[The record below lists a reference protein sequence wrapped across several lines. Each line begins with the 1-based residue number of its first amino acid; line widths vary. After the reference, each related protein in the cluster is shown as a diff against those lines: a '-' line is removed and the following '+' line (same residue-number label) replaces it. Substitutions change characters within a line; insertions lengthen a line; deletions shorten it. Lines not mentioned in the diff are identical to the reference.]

1 MNTGLRAVVT
11 GLGQYSSL
19 GANVHEFWD
28 SLLACRSGLRELPLP
43 ERVGRGL
50 GAPMGDADA
59 APEARLELAL
69 RRCILE
75 ALFDAEISLTDPAL
89 EAMPVVLGTNF
100 GDTCSIPDHEDFL
113 HSARAV
119 LADLGLCGEIWGV
132 SVACASGAAVL
143 GLASDLVRYEGAP
156 RVLACAYDVITAHNY
171 RGLAGLRA
179 LSPDTVR
186 PFDRRRSGT
195 LLGEGAAALVVEE
208 AALARADGVIAHG
221 EILGYGLSNDAHHF
235 TAPEPTGIG
244 MRSAMSQA
252 LQESHLSARDIGHLN
267 AHGTGTPHND
277 VIETRS
283 VRAVFGEAAGRLP
296 ITSIKAALGHTMGAA
311 GALELIA
318 TLLSVQRG
326 VVPPTLN
333 HQVSD
338 PECDLDY
345 VLHVARKVEMSS
357 AMSNSYGLWGCNSSV
372 IVGRAEVA

>member
-1 MNTGLRAVVT
+1 MNAERRAVVT

-19 GANVHEFWD
+19 GTSVHEFWAALIA
-28 SLLACRSGLRELPLP
+28 SRSGLRELRLP
-43 ERVGRGL
+43 DRVGGGL

-59 APEARLELAL
+59 SPKARQELAL
-69 RRCILE
+69 RSAILE
-75 ALFDAEISLTDPAL
+75 ALADADLLSSGAAGDV
-89 EAMPVVLGTNF
+89 PVVVGTNF
-100 GDTCSIPDHEDFL
+100 GDTCSVPDHEDFL
-113 HSARAV
+113 HSARTV
-119 LADLGLCGEIWGV
+119 LTELGLCGEIWGV

-143 GLASDLVRYEGAP
+143 GLASDLVRYEGAR
-156 RVLACAYDVITAHNY
+156 RVLVCAYDVITPYNY

-179 LSPDTVR
+179 ISPDTVR

-208 AALARADGVIAHG
+208 AAQARADGATSYG

-235 TAPEPTGIG
+235 TAPEPSGVG
-244 MRSAMSQA
+244 MRAAMGQA
-252 LQESHLSARDIGHLN
+252 LRESRLGAGDIGHLN

-283 VRAVFGEAAGRLP
+283 VRAVFGEAAQGIP

-311 GALELIA
+311 GALELMA

-326 VVPPTLN
+326 IVPPTLN
-333 HQVSD
+333 HQVRD
-338 PECDLDY
+338 PDCDLDY
-345 VLHVARKVEMSS
+345 VIDQPRRVEMRA

-372 IVGRAEVA
+372 IVGRGEAA